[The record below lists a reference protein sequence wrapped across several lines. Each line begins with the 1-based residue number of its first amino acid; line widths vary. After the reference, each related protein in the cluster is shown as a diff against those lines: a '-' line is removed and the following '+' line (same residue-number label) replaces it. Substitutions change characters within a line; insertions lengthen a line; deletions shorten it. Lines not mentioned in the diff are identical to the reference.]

1 MSTTTTGTTPDRA
14 VAHGHPVLRAVGL
27 GATSGVLATLVF
39 LVVHAIAI
47 SDIWFSAPMVVV
59 AGAGCGAC
67 LGWSHTVVFRR
78 PSKGTWVTWN
88 AVQTSLL
95 LVLGVTSALVYSPR
109 WSMAE
114 LMVDEPPLADLF
126 AAALPL
132 MVGFAAA
139 GAVVLWAVFSR
150 RIPALPSVVVTV
162 TVLVLVLGHNAAIIG
177 LVEIPAAGVRLLAE
191 MFGLIVLVGV
201 MFTLSGLV
209 LRVAS
214 VARE

>member
-1 MSTTTTGTTPDRA
+1 MEKSQTTTGTTPDRG
-14 VAHGHPVLRAVGL
+14 VARRHPVLRAVGL

-59 AGAGCGAC
+59 AGAGSGAC
-67 LGWSHTVVFRR
+67 LGWSHAVVFRR
-78 PSKGTWVTWN
+78 PSRRTWVTWN

-95 LVLGVTSALVYSPR
+95 LVLGTTSALVYSPR

-132 MVGFAAA
+132 MFVLTAA
-139 GAVVLWAVFSR
+139 GLALRVPRRSVSGSDRGAGSSR
-150 RIPALPSVVVTV
+150 RTARQPATSRGPRHLGSSGHRRTV
-162 TVLVLVLGHNAAIIG
+162 PPCDAD
-177 LVEIPAAGVRLLAE
+177 E
-191 MFGLIVLVGV
+191 
-201 MFTLSGLV
+201 
-209 LRVAS
+209 
-214 VARE
+214 